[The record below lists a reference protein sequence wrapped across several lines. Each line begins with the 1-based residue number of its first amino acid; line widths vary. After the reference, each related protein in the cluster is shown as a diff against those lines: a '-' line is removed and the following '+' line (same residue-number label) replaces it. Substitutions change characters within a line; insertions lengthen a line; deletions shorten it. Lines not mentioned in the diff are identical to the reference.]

1 MKGLTEFQRSQY
13 YAKYKKGTAKGLKEA
28 DTILKVLPLLDVL
41 MDAIEDLENSP
52 MFRQK
57 MKMYGNKFKGELV
70 HALNL
75 VNNTDDETQKQ
86 SFSIMDQVETIDS
99 LVGNIHVSKFPL
111 LINVLERFGEITEFP
126 LLINVLERF
135 GEITEGTTDKFI
147 ESIVT
152 RQYAK
157 ITEFVLPAALINKLK
172 KIMPLIEDVAV
183 VQIAQQISREQLQNT
198 KGFGDESI
206 KILEEVFSTSGIKW

>member
-13 YAKYKKGTAKGLKEA
+13 YAKYKKGTTKVLKEA
-28 DTILKVLPLLDVL
+28 DTILKILPLLDVL
-41 MDAIEDLENSP
+41 MDAIEDLENSK

-57 MKMYGNKFKGELV
+57 MKMHGKKFKGELV
-70 HALNL
+70 HALGVL
-75 VNNTDDETQKQ
+75 NNADDETQKQ
-86 SFSIMDQVETIDS
+86 SFNIMNQIETVDT

-111 LINVLERFGEITEFP
+111 LINVLERFGEIA
-126 LLINVLERF
+126 
-135 GEITEGTTDKFI
+135 EGTKDEFI

-157 ITEFVLPAALINKLK
+157 ITEFVLPKELINKLK
-172 KIMPLIEDVAV
+172 KIMPLVEDVAV
-183 VQIAQQISREQLQNT
+183 IDISQQISREQLQNT

-206 KILEEVFSTSGIKW
+206 RILEEVFSTSGIKW

>member
-41 MDAIEDLENSP
+41 MDAIEDLENSK

-70 HALNL
+70 HALGVL
-75 VNNTDDETQKQ
+75 NNTDDETQKQ
-86 SFSIMDQVETIDS
+86 SFNIMNQVETVDS
-99 LVGNIHVSKFPL
+99 LVCNIHVSKFPL
-111 LINVLERFGEITEFP
+111 LIKT
-126 LLINVLERF
+126 LERF
-135 GEITEGTTDKFI
+135 GEITEGTVDKFI

-157 ITEFVLPAALINKLK
+157 ITEFVLPKELINKLK
-172 KIMPLIEDVAV
+172 KIMPLVEDVAV
-183 VQIAQQISREQLQNT
+183 IDISQQISREQLQNT

>member
-1 MKGLTEFQRSQY
+1 MKGLTEFQRAQY
-13 YAKYKKGTAKGLKEA
+13 YAKYKKRTAKGLKEA

-41 MDAIEDLENSP
+41 MDAIEDLENSK

-57 MKMYGNKFKGELV
+57 MKMYGNKFKEELQNS
-70 HALNL
+70 LSI
-75 VNNTDDETQKQ
+75 VNDTNDETQKQ
-86 SFSIMDQVETIDS
+86 SFNIMDQVETIDS

-111 LINVLERFGEITEFP
+111 LINVLDRFGEITQ
-126 LLINVLERF
+126 
-135 GEITEGTTDKFI
+135 GTTDKFI
-147 ESIVT
+147 ESIAT

-157 ITEFVLPAALINKLK
+157 LTEFVLPAALINKLK

-183 VQIAQQISREQLQNT
+183 IQIAQQITREQLQDT

>member
-57 MKMYGNKFKGELV
+57 MKMHGNKFKGELV

-75 VNNTDDETQKQ
+75 VNDTDDETQKQ
-86 SFSIMDQVETIDS
+86 SFNIMDQVETIDS
-99 LVGNIHVSKFPL
+99 LVGNIHVSK
-111 LINVLERFGEITEFP
+111 FP

-157 ITEFVLPAALINKLK
+157 ITEFVLPKELINKLK

>member
-13 YAKYKKGTAKGLKEA
+13 YAKYKKGTTKVLKEA
-28 DTILKVLPLLDVL
+28 DTILKILPLLDVL
-41 MDAIEDLENSP
+41 MDAIEDLENSK

-57 MKMYGNKFKGELV
+57 MKMHGNKFKGELV

-111 LINVLERFGEITEFP
+111 LINVLERFGEITE
-126 LLINVLERF
+126 
-135 GEITEGTTDKFI
+135 GTTDKFI

-157 ITEFVLPAALINKLK
+157 ITEFVLPKELINKLK

-183 VQIAQQISREQLQNT
+183 IQIAQQISKEQLQNT

-206 KILEEVFSTSGIKW
+206 RILEEVFSTSGIKW

>member
-1 MKGLTEFQRSQY
+1 MKH
-13 YAKYKKGTAKGLKEA
+13 KN
-28 DTILKVLPLLDVL
+28 KVL
-41 MDAIEDLENSP
+41 
-52 MFRQK
+52 
-57 MKMYGNKFKGELV
+57 
-70 HALNL
+70 
-75 VNNTDDETQKQ
+75 T
-86 SFSIMDQVETIDS
+86 SFDS
-99 LVGNIHVSKFPL
+99 LVGNIHVSK
-111 LINVLERFGEITEFP
+111 FP

>member
-57 MKMYGNKFKGELV
+57 MKMHGNKFKGELV

-111 LINVLERFGEITEFP
+111 LINVLERFGEITE
-126 LLINVLERF
+126 
-135 GEITEGTTDKFI
+135 GTTDKFI

-157 ITEFVLPAALINKLK
+157 ITEFVLPKELINKLK
-172 KIMPLIEDVAV
+172 KIMPLVEDVAV
-183 VQIAQQISREQLQNT
+183 IQIAQQISREQLQNT

-206 KILEEVFSTSGIKW
+206 RVLDEVFSTSGIKW

>member
-57 MKMYGNKFKGELV
+57 MKMHGNKFKGELV
-70 HALNL
+70 HALGL

-86 SFSIMDQVETIDS
+86 SFNIMDQVETIDS

-111 LINVLERFGEITEFP
+111 LIKT
-126 LLINVLERF
+126 LERF

-172 KIMPLIEDVAV
+172 KIMPLVEDVAV
-183 VQIAQQISREQLQNT
+183 VQIAQQITKEQLQNT

>member
-70 HALNL
+70 HALGL

-86 SFSIMDQVETIDS
+86 SFSIMDQVESIDS
-99 LVGNIHVSKFPL
+99 LVGNIHVSK
-111 LINVLERFGEITEFP
+111 FP

-157 ITEFVLPAALINKLK
+157 ITEFVLPKELINKLK

-183 VQIAQQISREQLQNT
+183 IQIAQQISREQLQNT

-206 KILEEVFSTSGIKW
+206 RILEEVFSTSGIKW

>member
-1 MKGLTEFQRSQY
+1 MKGLTEFQRGQY

-57 MKMYGNKFKGELV
+57 MKMHGNKFKGELV
-70 HALNL
+70 HALGL

-86 SFSIMDQVETIDS
+86 SFNIMDQVETIDS
-99 LVGNIHVSKFPL
+99 LVGNIHVSK
-111 LINVLERFGEITEFP
+111 FP

-183 VQIAQQISREQLQNT
+183 IDISQQISREQLQNT

>member
-41 MDAIEDLENSP
+41 MDAIEDLENSK

-57 MKMYGNKFKGELV
+57 MKMHGNKFKGELV

-111 LINVLERFGEITEFP
+111 LINVLERFGEITE
-126 LLINVLERF
+126 
-135 GEITEGTTDKFI
+135 GTTDKFI

-172 KIMPLIEDVAV
+172 KIMPLVEDVAV
-183 VQIAQQISREQLQNT
+183 VQIAQQITREQLQNT

>member
-13 YAKYKKGTAKGLKEA
+13 YAKYKKRTAKGLKEA

-57 MKMYGNKFKGELV
+57 MKMHGNKFKSELV
-70 HALNL
+70 HALSL

-86 SFSIMDQVETIDS
+86 SFNIMDQVEKIDS

-111 LINVLERFGEITEFP
+111 LINVLD
-126 LLINVLERF
+126 RF
-135 GEITEGTTDKFI
+135 GEITEGNTDTFI
-147 ESIVT
+147 QNIVT

-157 ITEFVLPAALINKLK
+157 ITEFHISKSIITKLK
-172 KIMPLIEDVAV
+172 KIMPLVEDVAL
-183 VQIAQQISREQLQNT
+183 VQIAQQISRDQLEST

-206 KILEEVFSTSGIKW
+206 RVLDEVFSTSGIKW

>member
-13 YAKYKKGTAKGLKEA
+13 YAQYKKRTAKGLKEA

-57 MKMYGNKFKGELV
+57 MKMHGNKFKSELV

-111 LINVLERFGEITEFP
+111 LINVLERFGEITE
-126 LLINVLERF
+126 
-135 GEITEGTTDKFI
+135 GTTDKFI

-157 ITEFVLPAALINKLK
+157 ITEFVLPKELINKLK

-183 VQIAQQISREQLQNT
+183 IQIAQQISKEQLQNT

-206 KILEEVFSTSGIKW
+206 RILEEVFSTSGIKW

>member
-86 SFSIMDQVETIDS
+86 SFNIMDQVESIDS
-99 LVGNIHVSKFPL
+99 LVGNIHVSK
-111 LINVLERFGEITEFP
+111 FP

-157 ITEFVLPAALINKLK
+157 ITEFVLPKELINKLK
-172 KIMPLIEDVAV
+172 KIMPLVEDVAV
-183 VQIAQQISREQLQNT
+183 VQIAQQITREQLQNT

>member
-111 LINVLERFGEITEFP
+111 LINVLERFGEITE
-126 LLINVLERF
+126 
-135 GEITEGTTDKFI
+135 GTTDKFI

-183 VQIAQQISREQLQNT
+183 IDISQQISREQLQNT

>member
-1 MKGLTEFQRSQY
+1 
-13 YAKYKKGTAKGLKEA
+13 
-28 DTILKVLPLLDVL
+28 

-57 MKMYGNKFKGELV
+57 MKMHGNKFKGELV

-111 LINVLERFGEITEFP
+111 LINVLERFGEITE
-126 LLINVLERF
+126 
-135 GEITEGTTDKFI
+135 GTTDKFI

-157 ITEFVLPAALINKLK
+157 ITEFVLPKELINKLK

-183 VQIAQQISREQLQNT
+183 IQIAQQISKEQLQNT

-206 KILEEVFSTSGIKW
+206 RILEEVFSTSGIKW

>member
-57 MKMYGNKFKGELV
+57 MKMHGNKFKGELV

-86 SFSIMDQVETIDS
+86 SFSIMDQVESIDS
-99 LVGNIHVSKFPL
+99 LVGNIHVSK
-111 LINVLERFGEITEFP
+111 FP

-172 KIMPLIEDVAV
+172 KIMPLVEDVAV
-183 VQIAQQISREQLQNT
+183 IQIAQQISKEQLQNT

-206 KILEEVFSTSGIKW
+206 RILEEVFSTSGIKW

>member
-70 HALNL
+70 HALGL

-86 SFSIMDQVETIDS
+86 SFSIMDQVESIDS
-99 LVGNIHVSKFPL
+99 LVGNIHVSK
-111 LINVLERFGEITEFP
+111 FP

-157 ITEFVLPAALINKLK
+157 ITEFVLPKELINKLK

-183 VQIAQQISREQLQNT
+183 IQIAQQISKEQLQNT

>member
-13 YAKYKKGTAKGLKEA
+13 YAKYKKRTAKGLAEA

-57 MKMYGNKFKGELV
+57 MKMHGNKFKGELV

-86 SFSIMDQVETIDS
+86 SFNIMDQVETIDS

-111 LINVLERFGEITEFP
+111 LINVLDRFGEITQ
-126 LLINVLERF
+126 
-135 GEITEGTTDKFI
+135 GTTDKFI

-157 ITEFVLPAALINKLK
+157 LTEFVLPAALINKLK
-172 KIMPLIEDVAV
+172 KIMPMVEDVAV
-183 VQIAQQISREQLQNT
+183 IQIAQQISREQLEDT

>member
-1 MKGLTEFQRSQY
+1 MKGLTEFQRGQY
-13 YAKYKKGTAKGLKEA
+13 YAKYKKRTAKGLAEA

-70 HALNL
+70 HALGI
-75 VNNTDDETQKQ
+75 VNDTNDETQRQ
-86 SFSIMDQVETIDS
+86 SFNIMNQVETIDS

-111 LINVLERFGEITEFP
+111 LINVLD
-126 LLINVLERF
+126 RF

-157 ITEFVLPAALINKLK
+157 LTEFVLPAALINKLK

-183 VQIAQQISREQLQNT
+183 IQIAQQITREQLQDT

>member
-1 MKGLTEFQRSQY
+1 MKGLTEFQRGQY

-57 MKMYGNKFKGELV
+57 MKMHGNKFKGELV
-70 HALNL
+70 HALGL

-86 SFSIMDQVETIDS
+86 SFNIMDQVETIDS
-99 LVGNIHVSKFPL
+99 LVGNIHVSK
-111 LINVLERFGEITEFP
+111 FP

-157 ITEFVLPAALINKLK
+157 ITEFVLPKELINKLK
-172 KIMPLIEDVAV
+172 KIMPLVEDVAV

>member
-111 LINVLERFGEITEFP
+111 LINVLERFGEITE
-126 LLINVLERF
+126 
-135 GEITEGTTDKFI
+135 GTTDKCI

-183 VQIAQQISREQLQNT
+183 VQIAQQITREQLQNT

>member
-57 MKMYGNKFKGELV
+57 MKMHGNKFKGELV
-70 HALNL
+70 HALGL

-86 SFSIMDQVETIDS
+86 SFNIMDQVETIDS

-111 LINVLERFGEITEFP
+111 LIKT
-126 LLINVLERF
+126 LERF

-172 KIMPLIEDVAV
+172 KIMPLVEDVAV

>member
-70 HALNL
+70 HALGL

-86 SFSIMDQVETIDS
+86 SFSIMDQVESIDS
-99 LVGNIHVSKFPL
+99 LVGNIHVSK
-111 LINVLERFGEITEFP
+111 FP

-157 ITEFVLPAALINKLK
+157 ITEFVLPKELINKLK
-172 KIMPLIEDVAV
+172 KIMPLVEDVAV
-183 VQIAQQISREQLQNT
+183 IQIAQQISKEQLQNT

-206 KILEEVFSTSGIKW
+206 RILEEVFSTSGIKW

>member
-41 MDAIEDLENSP
+41 MDAIEDLENSK

-57 MKMYGNKFKGELV
+57 MKMHGNKFKGELV
-70 HALNL
+70 HALGVL
-75 VNNTDDETQKQ
+75 NNTDDETQKQ
-86 SFSIMDQVETIDS
+86 SFNIMNQVET
-99 LVGNIHVSKFPL
+99 V
-111 LINVLERFGEITEFP
+111 FP

-157 ITEFVLPAALINKLK
+157 ITEFVLPKELINKLK

-183 VQIAQQISREQLQNT
+183 IDISQQISREQLQNT

>member
-57 MKMYGNKFKGELV
+57 MKMHGNKFKGELV
-70 HALNL
+70 HALGL

-86 SFSIMDQVETIDS
+86 SFNIMDQVETIDS
-99 LVGNIHVSKFPL
+99 LVGNIHVSK
-111 LINVLERFGEITEFP
+111 FP

-157 ITEFVLPAALINKLK
+157 ITEFVLPKELINKLK

-183 VQIAQQISREQLQNT
+183 IDISQQISREQLQNT

>member
-57 MKMYGNKFKGELV
+57 MKMHGNKFKGELV
-70 HALNL
+70 HALGL

-86 SFSIMDQVETIDS
+86 SFNIMDQVETIDS
-99 LVGNIHVSKFPL
+99 LVGNIHVSK
-111 LINVLERFGEITEFP
+111 FP

-157 ITEFVLPAALINKLK
+157 ITEFVLPKELINKLK
-172 KIMPLIEDVAV
+172 KIMPLVEDVAV

>member
-70 HALNL
+70 HALGL

-86 SFSIMDQVETIDS
+86 SFSIMDQVESIDS
-99 LVGNIHVSKFPL
+99 LVGNIHVSK
-111 LINVLERFGEITEFP
+111 FP

-172 KIMPLIEDVAV
+172 KIMPLVEDVAV
-183 VQIAQQISREQLQNT
+183 IQIAQQISKEQLQNT

-206 KILEEVFSTSGIKW
+206 RILEEVFSTSGIKW

>member
-1 MKGLTEFQRSQY
+1 
-13 YAKYKKGTAKGLKEA
+13 
-28 DTILKVLPLLDVL
+28 
-41 MDAIEDLENSP
+41 MDAIEDLENSK

-86 SFSIMDQVETIDS
+86 SFSIMDQVESIDS

-111 LINVLERFGEITEFP
+111 LINVLERFGEITQ
-126 LLINVLERF
+126 
-135 GEITEGTTDKFI
+135 GTTDKFI

-157 ITEFVLPAALINKLK
+157 ITEFVLPKELINKLK
-172 KIMPLIEDVAV
+172 KIMPLVEDVAV
-183 VQIAQQISREQLQNT
+183 VQIAQQITKEQLQNT